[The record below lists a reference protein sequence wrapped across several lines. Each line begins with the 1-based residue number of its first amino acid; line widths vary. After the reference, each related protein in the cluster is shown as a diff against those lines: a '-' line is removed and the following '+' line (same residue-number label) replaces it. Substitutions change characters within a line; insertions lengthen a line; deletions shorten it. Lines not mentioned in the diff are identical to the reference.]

1 RRVEALGELRLRL
14 AGDGEGGEIDAER
27 RGQNLVS
34 AHGGATGDS
43 ARPPDD
49 LIAEPEPAFPHP
61 ETGLRSAHDIPRAVE
76 RTGGRVRRGRS
87 RQGQPGRCRLQLD
100 EG

>member
-1 RRVEALGELRLRL
+1 LPPATLFPYTTLFRS
-14 AGDGEGGEIDAER
+14 GDGEGGEIDAER

-76 RTGGRVRRGRS
+76 RTGGRVRRDRKS
-87 RQGQPGRCRLQLD
+87 TRLNSSHVSI
-100 EG
+100 